1 MNFQTKHSL
10 LKTDNRLMPDIV
22 QRAPA
27 EYSPG
32 EQNRVGRIESHPNWA
47 TLKEEL
53 Q

>member
-1 MNFQTKHSL
+1 M
-10 LKTDNRLMPDIV
+10 DNQLMPDIV
-22 QRAPA
+22 QRALA

-32 EQNRVGRIESHPNWA
+32 EQNPVGYIESHRNWA